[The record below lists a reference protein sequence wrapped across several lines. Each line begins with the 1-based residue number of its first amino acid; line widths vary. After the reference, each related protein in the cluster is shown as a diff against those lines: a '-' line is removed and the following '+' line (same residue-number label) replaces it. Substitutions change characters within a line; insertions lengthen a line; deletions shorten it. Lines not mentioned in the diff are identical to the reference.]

1 MNTLTLI
8 KEIELQVEEALNSLR
23 PYLQED
29 GGDMTLS
36 EITDDYIVKIEL
48 HGNCKDCNMRTMTMK
63 AGIEEAVKR
72 AVPQIKQVIAITI
85 DNI

>member
-1 MNTLTLI
+1 M
-8 KEIELQVEEALNSLR
+8 VEEALSQLR

-36 EITDDYIVKIEL
+36 EITDDYVVKIEL

-63 AGIEEAVKR
+63 AGIEEAIKK
-72 AVPQIKQVIAITI
+72 AVPQVIRVEAT
-85 DNI
+85 NVEL